1 MFALLVGLAFGDS
14 LRTFVD
20 LSREAL
26 TAPPREPINVNQL
39 LLRPFLLRV
48 AMAALLLLPLVTARA
63 CLGHVDDGRAASR
76 AVLAR
81 FLAVMRVYLAMLGE
95 IGRAHV

>member
-39 LLRPFLLRV
+39 LLRRIPRLLQETELRRMG
-48 AMAALLLLPLVTARA
+48 AE
-63 CLGHVDDGRAASR
+63 
-76 AVLAR
+76 LAR
-81 FLAVMRVYLAMLGE
+81 GLAERSVVRLVRDVLVGP
-95 IGRAHV
+95 GRRGQPA